1 MNDHQ
6 DEEEREE
13 ADEHDATFLT
23 AQPSTLGG
31 GKMRQYQ
38 LEGLN
43 WMIRLQENGVNGIL
57 ADEVSYNLFVLSAIY
72 CLLQFRMQWCDFCW
86 FILTHFSSSFKFIT
100 QTSDIQ
106 IQMGLGKV
114 RAGDDFEAFYPFLPP
129 FNFFC

>member
-1 MNDHQ
+1 MSSSGENKAIVRNPSGTLGEKVNDYQ
-6 DEEEREE
+6 DDEEREE

-57 ADEVSYNLFVLSAIY
+57 ADEVSDDMHTCIVSCSCRSMIICSFVCLF
-72 CLLQFRMQWCDFCW
+72 LL
-86 FILTHFSSSFKFIT
+86 LTSH
-100 QTSDIQ
+100 
-106 IQMGLGKV
+106 
-114 RAGDDFEAFYPFLPP
+114 
-129 FNFFC
+129 